1 MGQNL
6 KGVNEAGADFGQ
18 ALPGKDGTDYTFP
31 RVESIQHFA
40 SLGFG
45 AVRVPFLWERLQGTL
60 GGEFDQSY
68 FASLNKTVNQ
78 VTRAGMHAILDP
90 HNYARYSTS
99 GRVADGQVIG
109 APDSAVRVDH
119 FTNFWTR
126 LANTFREQPNVVF
139 AMMNEPNSMP
149 TQLWANTAQAAML
162 AIRATGANQLVLVP
176 GNGWTGAHSWLE
188 SWYDTSDDSL
198 SNAAAFENFSDPAD
212 NFAFEMHQYLD
223 SDASGSKEVCVS
235 DTAGVDALSGATD
248 WLESHGFRG
257 FIGEFAGGAN
267 SLCAEAVDK
276 MLTHMDQHSVWM
288 GWTWW
293 AAGPWWG
300 SSWASLEPGS
310 DGADKPQVEWLMKHI
325 NPSALI

>member
-1 MGQNL
+1 MG
-6 KGVNEAGADFGQ
+6 
-18 ALPGKDGTDYTFP
+18 
-31 RVESIQHFA
+31 
-40 SLGFG
+40 
-45 AVRVPFLWERLQGTL
+45 
-60 GGEFDQSY
+60 
-68 FASLNKTVNQ
+68 
-78 VTRAGMHAILDP
+78 
-90 HNYARYSTS
+90 
-99 GRVADGQVIG
+99 
-109 APDSAVRVDH
+109 
-119 FTNFWTR
+119 
-126 LANTFREQPNVVF
+126 EQPNVVF

-257 FIGEFAGGAN
+257 FIGEFAGGATPCVLKLLIKC
-267 SLCAEAVDK
+267 SHTWTTILCGWGGLGGPLDLGGEVPGQVWSPAV
-276 MLTHMDQHSVWM
+276 MERT
-288 GWTWW
+288 
-293 AAGPWWG
+293 
-300 SSWASLEPGS
+300 
-310 DGADKPQVEWLMKHI
+310 
-325 NPSALI
+325 NPRLNG